1 MKKFIVVS
9 CEHSEKTEVPF
20 LCGTFNT
27 RTAAE
32 DYIENAILKSLDEF
46 KDEGEERLD
55 DNGVAIHDENGVIT
69 YSCVWTC
76 LEVDI

>member
-1 MKKFIVVS
+1 MKKYVVVS

-32 DYIENAILKSLDEF
+32 DYIENAIKKSLKEF
-46 KDEGEERLD
+46 EDMGEERLD
-55 DNGVAIHDENGVIT
+55 DMGVAIYDENGVIT
-69 YSCVWTC
+69 YSCVWTF
-76 LEVDI
+76 LEVNL

>member
-1 MKKFIVVS
+1 MKKYVVVG

-32 DYIENAILKSLDEF
+32 DYIENAILKSLNEF
-46 KDEGEERLD
+46 EDEERLD
-55 DNGVAIHDENGVIT
+55 DNGVAIYDENGVIE
-69 YSCVWTC
+69 YSCIWTIF
-76 LEVDI
+76 EVGI

>member
-9 CEHSEKTEVPF
+9 CEHSEKTELPF

-46 KDEGEERLD
+46 KDEERLD
-55 DNGVAIHDENGVIT
+55 DMGVAIYDENGVIE
-69 YSCVWTC
+69 YSCIWTIF
-76 LEVDI
+76 EVGI

>member
-1 MKKFIVVS
+1 MKKYVVVG

-32 DYIENAILKSLDEF
+32 DYIENAILKSLNEF
-46 KDEGEERLD
+46 EDEERLD
-55 DNGVAIHDENGVIT
+55 DNGVAIYDENGVIT
-69 YSCVWTC
+69 YSCVWTF
-76 LEVDI
+76 LEINI

>member
-32 DYIENAILKSLDEF
+32 DYIENAILKSLNEF
-46 KDEGEERLD
+46 EDEERLD
-55 DNGVAIHDENGVIT
+55 DMGVAIYDENGVIE
-69 YSCVWTC
+69 YSCIWTIF
-76 LEVDI
+76 EVGI

>member
-1 MKKFIVVS
+1 MKKYVVVS
-9 CEHSEKTEVPF
+9 CEHSEKTELPF

-46 KDEGEERLD
+46 KDEERLD
-55 DNGVAIHDENGVIT
+55 DMGVAIYDENGVIE
-69 YSCVWTC
+69 YSCIWTIF
-76 LEVDI
+76 EVGI

>member
-9 CEHSEKTEVPF
+9 CEHCEKTEVPH
-20 LCGTFNT
+20 LCATFNT
-27 RTAAE
+27 RPAAE

-55 DNGVAIHDENGVIT
+55 DNGVVIYDENGVID
-69 YSCVWTC
+69 YSCIWTI
-76 LEVDI
+76 LEV